1 MSSPTRAPE
10 SCDFRK
16 IRVCWA
22 FLRYA
27 RFVTDGKTQKPKPAI
42 NPVREGARTAQLEP
56 GHRSVRRRGHCPH
69 RACRGGRPRRGVAPV
84 WRLGTFV
91 PVSLFLRHAYPPWAG
106 PIETGECPEND
117 REPDQPHGH
126 LADEAAVLMCEAEAA
141 IGARS
146 DVLPEI
152 KAARGYPR
160 DARRMLHARAD
171 ECYTPERMYTPPRAC
186 RAAASGKLSAGLPFG

>member
-16 IRVCWA
+16 IRVCRA

-27 RFVTDGKTQKPKPAI
+27 RFVTDGKTRPKKERQKPKPAI
-42 NPVREGARTAQLEP
+42 NPGREGARTAQPEP
-56 GHRSVRRRGHCPH
+56 GHRSRTPRPLPAPRMPWRSPSPRG
-69 RACRGGRPRRGVAPV
+69 RARGGDWALSSQCLFFETPTPLGRPNRNGGMSRERPR
-84 WRLGTFV
+84 
-91 PVSLFLRHAYPPWAG
+91 
-106 PIETGECPEND
+106 
-117 REPDQPHGH
+117 
-126 LADEAAVLMCEAEAA
+126 AEAG

-146 DVLPEI
+146 DVLLEI
-152 KAARGYPR
+152 KAARGDLR

-186 RAAASGKLSAGLPFG
+186 RAAASGKLSAGVPFG

>member
-1 MSSPTRAPE
+1 MVATGHFRPSVSFFETR
-10 SCDFRK
+10 
-16 IRVCWA
+16 
-22 FLRYA
+22 L
-27 RFVTDGKTQKPKPAI
+27 
-42 NPVREGARTAQLEP
+42 
-56 GHRSVRRRGHCPH
+56 
-69 RACRGGRPRRGVAPV
+69 
-84 WRLGTFV
+84 
-91 PVSLFLRHAYPPWAG
+91 PPWAG

-126 LADEAAVLMCEAEAA
+126 LADEAAVLMCQAEAG
-141 IGARS
+141 IDARS

-160 DARRMLHARAD
+160 DARRMLHGRAD